1 MAKVHMIVERSSG
14 VVGVYS
20 SKQKAET
27 RLKGVIDLLT
37 SHGWVDEG
45 SIICLG
51 DGSYNR
57 YSDGSKCLDYKI
69 ESYDVE

>member
-27 RLKGVIDLLT
+27 HLKGMVNMPT
-37 SHGWVDEG
+37 SRGWVDEG

-51 DGSYNR
+51 DGSYQR
-57 YSDGSKCLDYKI
+57 YSDGGKCLDYKI